1 MHHYTPEIQQ
11 AQTMAQRIQ
20 CAAYF
25 KEEVAVLEYQLHYGP
40 YGYNDMIRRLRAH
53 QPFQG
58 PEEALQYFILPLRC
72 WTIIQLKTH
81 VAHVQHAV
89 QLTYQSQRS
98 HLIGLARGAGMSSK
112 ACELLAQRLTEK
124 CNPQIYHMGEI
135 TNITQVPP
143 NTASLNHRPDRRC

>member
-1 MHHYTPEIQQ
+1 
-11 AQTMAQRIQ
+11 MAQRIQ
-20 CAAYF
+20 FAAYF

-40 YGYNDMIRRLRAH
+40 YGYNDMVGRLRAL

-72 WTIIQLKTH
+72 WTTIQLKTH
-81 VAHVQHAV
+81 GAHVQHAV
-89 QLTYQSQRS
+89 ELTYQSQRS

-112 ACELLAQRLTEK
+112 ACEVLARRLTEK
-124 CNPQIYHMGEI
+124 CNPQIYQIGEI

-143 NTASLNHRPDRRC
+143 NTPSLNRWPDRRC